1 MACFGHLFP
10 QDIQGCKEPA
20 AAGLLLGCNPLGLH
34 FHRKSALETGTGS
47 GNISQFG
54 HIRLGQGRM
63 QDLGLAVRVI
73 RGAELG

>member
-1 MACFGHLFP
+1 MARFSHLFP
-10 QDIQGCKEPA
+10 QNVEGRKEPA
-20 AAGLLLGCNPLGLH
+20 AAGFLLGRNPPGLH
-34 FHRKSALETGTGS
+34 FHRKSALEPGTGS

-63 QDLGLAVRVI
+63 QDLGLPVRVI